1 MLKKITLQNL
11 GEGIENVEVTE
22 INIKQGD
29 DIKIDDIIL
38 TVETEKASMEIASEH
53 SGLVKNI
60 FVDIG
65 QQISPE
71 TELIEIDVKK
81 QQKINK
87 SIENNN
93 LSLLQRNDIFIL
105 PDIGEGIDN
114 VLVTE
119 VNVNQGDKVNKDDTV
134 ITVETEKASME
145 IPIDLTGK
153 IIDIFIKKED
163 TISPG
168 SKILSI
174 ETTSDFSNDFKNNLE
189 ESIIDQDVSKNGN
202 EIQTSSLTNQNL
214 VNNEVNQY
222 NKISNHIYTSPSVR
236 RFARKLGCD
245 LSLVNGTGR
254 KGRILKE
261 DVEKYISSIL
271 NGQNQIKSYGSD
283 IDFSIFGPIEN
294 KRLNKIKITTGNRLS
309 NAWSTIPQVTQF
321 DEADISLLT
330 DYRKSVNTKHNKISF
345 LPFFIKA
352 LVPLLKEYP
361 NFNSSLSSSKKNLIL
376 KKYFNIG
383 IAVDTPDGLIVPVL
397 KNVDQKDIFTIM
409 NELTELSEKCKN
421 KQIKPSDLQGSCI
434 TISSLGGI
442 GGTYFTPIVNPPEVA
457 IIGISKTKVKPFFI
471 NDKFEPRTMLPISLT
486 YDHRVID
493 GAEAARFTKSFCS
506 NLENIKEHI
515 KS

>member
-29 DIKIDDIIL
+29 DLKIDDIIL

-53 SGLVKNI
+53 NGLVKNI
-60 FVDIG
+60 FIDIG
-65 QQISPE
+65 QEISPK
-71 TELIEIDVKK
+71 TELIEIDIKK
-81 QQKINK
+81 PQKNK
-87 SIENNN
+87 KSLVNNN
-93 LSLLQRNDIFIL
+93 VSPEQSNNIFIL

-114 VLVTE
+114 VLITE
-119 VNVNQGDKVNKDDTV
+119 VNVSQGDNVTKDETV

-145 IPIDLTGK
+145 IPINLNGK
-153 IIDIFIKKED
+153 IIDMYVKKED

-174 ETTSDFSNDFKNNLE
+174 ETTTNFSDDSNIIKD
-189 ESIIDQDVSKNGN
+189 SIINQDVSKKDD
-202 EIQTSSLTNQNL
+202 EIKTSSLTNHSI
-214 VNNEVNQY
+214 VNDEVNEY

-271 NGQNQIKSYGSD
+271 SGQNQISNSAID
-283 IDFSIFGPIEN
+283 IDFSIFGPVKN
-294 KRLNKIKITTGNRLS
+294 KKLNKIKITTGNRLS

-330 DYRKSVNTKHNKISF
+330 DYRKSVNTKNKKISF
-345 LPFFIKA
+345 LPFFVKA

-361 NFNSSLSSSKKNLIL
+361 NFNSSLTSSKKNLIL
-376 KKYFNIG
+376 KKYFNVG
-383 IAVDTPDGLIVPVL
+383 IAVDTPNGLIVPVI
-397 KNVDQKDIFTIM
+397 KNVNQKDVFTLM
-409 NELTELSEKCKN
+409 DELTELSEKCRN

-457 IIGISKTKVKPFFI
+457 IIGISKSKVKPFFI
-471 NDKFEPRTMLPISLT
+471 DGKFEPRTMLPISLT

-493 GAEAARFTKSFCS
+493 GAEAARFTKSFCH
-506 NLENIKEHI
+506 NLANIKEHI